1 LKTIGQMVKG
11 YEEETLLPWMW
22 ERAILE
28 GFRVFRF
35 LREHRGGVVTVDLNL
50 RSLSVEKTPTP

>member
-1 LKTIGQMVKG
+1 MVKG

-35 LREHRGGVVTVDLNL
+35 LREHCGGVVTVDLNL